1 MIGYLINTENMN
13 DYGGSNISGPNDL
26 YYTRFHNVPKIIKD
40 FLYQQR
46 MLSAYHNIWG
56 NYDTT

>member
-26 YYTRFHNVPKIIKD
+26 YYTRFHTVPKRTKD
-40 FLYQQR
+40 FSVPTKNLAC
-46 MLSAYHNIWG
+46 MP
-56 NYDTT
+56 